1 MQNSYVSLH
10 RTLDT
15 TIQNLESQINPN
27 QSFITDLKKKKLQLK
42 EHIAL
47 GKPLPK
53 GAHSKLASMLHSH
66 KVNEK
71 MKRKQRKIAK
81 HAYDEELKRR
91 LQNLSSQL
99 CKSIRK
105 RYGTSLASLVMDI
118 GVLQLLTNGNQR
130 NCSALIV
137 ANSVHMTTNSLNG
150 QKIRGYWIRLTAFLD
165 KL

>member
-1 MQNSYVSLH
+1 MLLKDFNEKLKENKDMKNSYVSLH

-91 LQNLSSQL
+91 LQSLSS
-99 CKSIRK
+99 
-105 RYGTSLASLVMDI
+105 
-118 GVLQLLTNGNQR
+118 
-130 NCSALIV
+130 
-137 ANSVHMTTNSLNG
+137 
-150 QKIRGYWIRLTAFLD
+150 
-165 KL
+165 

>member
-1 MQNSYVSLH
+1 MQNSYVTLH

-15 TIQNLESQINPN
+15 TIQNLESQLTPN
-27 QSFITDLKKKKLQLK
+27 QAFITDLKKKKLQLK

-47 GKPLPK
+47 GKALPK

-91 LQNLSSQL
+91 LQSLS
-99 CKSIRK
+99 
-105 RYGTSLASLVMDI
+105 T
-118 GVLQLLTNGNQR
+118 
-130 NCSALIV
+130 
-137 ANSVHMTTNSLNG
+137 
-150 QKIRGYWIRLTAFLD
+150 
-165 KL
+165 

>member
-1 MQNSYVSLH
+1 MLLKDFNEKLKENKDMRNSYVSLH

-42 EHIAL
+42 EHIDL
-47 GKPLPK
+47 GTPLPR

-91 LQNLSSQL
+91 LKRLSNWYVQGVQL
-99 CKSIRK
+99 DDC
-105 RYGTSLASLVMDI
+105 D
-118 GVLQLLTNGNQR
+118 N
-130 NCSALIV
+130 
-137 ANSVHMTTNSLNG
+137 NS
-150 QKIRGYWIRLTAFLD
+150 
-165 KL
+165 

>member
-1 MQNSYVSLH
+1 MILKDFNEKFKENKDMQNSYVTLH

-15 TIQNLESQINPN
+15 TISNLESQLTPN
-27 QSFITDLKKKKLQLK
+27 TSLITDLKKKKLQLK

-53 GAHSKLASMLHSH
+53 GAHNKLASMLSSH

-91 LQNLSSQL
+91 LSGLS
-99 CKSIRK
+99 
-105 RYGTSLASLVMDI
+105 G
-118 GVLQLLTNGNQR
+118 
-130 NCSALIV
+130 
-137 ANSVHMTTNSLNG
+137 
-150 QKIRGYWIRLTAFLD
+150 
-165 KL
+165 

>member
-1 MQNSYVSLH
+1 MLLKDFNEKLKENKDMQNSYVSLH

-15 TIQNLESQINPN
+15 TIQNLESQLTPN
-27 QSFITDLKKKKLQLK
+27 DSLITDLKKKKLQLK

-53 GAHSKLASMLHSH
+53 GAHTKLASMLHSH

-91 LQNLSSQL
+91 L
-99 CKSIRK
+99 
-105 RYGTSLASLVMDI
+105 
-118 GVLQLLTNGNQR
+118 
-130 NCSALIV
+130 
-137 ANSVHMTTNSLNG
+137 NSLPS
-150 QKIRGYWIRLTAFLD
+150 
-165 KL
+165 

>member
-1 MQNSYVSLH
+1 MLLKDFNEKLKENEDMQNSYVTLH

-15 TIQNLESQINPN
+15 TIQNLESQLTPN

-42 EHIAL
+42 EHIDS
-47 GKPLPK
+47 GRPLPK

-91 LQNLSSQL
+91 LQSLS
-99 CKSIRK
+99 
-105 RYGTSLASLVMDI
+105 T
-118 GVLQLLTNGNQR
+118 
-130 NCSALIV
+130 
-137 ANSVHMTTNSLNG
+137 
-150 QKIRGYWIRLTAFLD
+150 
-165 KL
+165 